1 MTIAVIVV
9 LVFGVIALISHMP
22 VLENGTVVDMSF
34 TAARTDIEFYT
45 TSDSDGNVT
54 THSCPVHYPNKWSI
68 QVVGARENGELHS
81 EWWDVGEGM
90 YAQIGI
96 GDTLHRD
103 AKLGVVSI
111 VRKGVAEDAARNH

>member
-1 MTIAVIVV
+1 MNILTASGLMNIPEAAEYLGVSAKTIRVYID
-9 LVFGVIALISHMP
+9 
-22 VLENGTVVDMSF
+22 N
-34 TAARTDIEFYT
+34 
-45 TSDSDGNVT
+45 
-54 THSCPVHYPNKWSI
+54 
-68 QVVGARENGELHS
+68 
-81 EWWDVGEGM
+81 GM